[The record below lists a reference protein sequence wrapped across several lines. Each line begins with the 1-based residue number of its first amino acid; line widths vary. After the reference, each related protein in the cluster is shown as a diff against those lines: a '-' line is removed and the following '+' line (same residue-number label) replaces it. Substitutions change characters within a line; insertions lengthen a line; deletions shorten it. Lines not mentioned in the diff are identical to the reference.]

1 MRIEMTDTF
10 GGESNYSW
18 VKRAEV
24 ELPENCSNRQ
34 KLALVREAL
43 ELPKGLTLRLKF
55 ESHGLERYD
64 ISGACVCIFL
74 EHY

>member
-18 VKRAEV
+18 VKRVEV
-24 ELPENCSNRQ
+24 ELPESCSNRQ

-43 ELPKGLTLRLKF
+43 ELPTGLKLRLNF
-55 ESHGLERYD
+55 DSHGLERYD
-64 ISGACVCIFL
+64 VVGSCVCIFL